1 MSHPELTTRQFVFIL
16 CNNKLSSDTVAHLPQ
31 ESHSYWIS
39 SICCLKE
46 VMQSS
51 LMILL
56 YTTTTL
62 IVELAKTNLHTRTIE
77 MH

>member
-1 MSHPELTTRQFVFIL
+1 M
-16 CNNKLSSDTVAHLPQ
+16 AHLPQ

-56 YTTTTL
+56 HTTATL
-62 IVELAKTNLHTRTIE
+62 IVELAKTNLHTTPLGINKWSTAACLCTPSL
-77 MH
+77 HIQATSQS